1 MNEPKFMFNCQL
13 CGASFQFGPHV
24 YSGKHIARYDLT
36 VCGACWA
43 GNHDGW
49 SPSLEPKFLEHLK
62 SKGVAVP
69 ERNSAGWYSR
79 E

>member
-1 MNEPKFMFNCQL
+1 MTEPKFMFNCQL

-49 SPSLEPKFLEHLK
+49 PPSLEPKFLEHLK

-79 E
+79 Q